1 MIMKTHY
8 ERLGVAEDAAQG
20 DIKKAYHKLAREQH
34 PDRNHAENAT
44 AKFQKLQNAYETLSN
59 DFKRSEYDKYDLPKV
74 KEDRAK
80 GGEDKQEKQESF
92 NIPASAGMERNTSQ
106 GLGQEQVK
114 RAAASPSPQPDDN
127 KKKKIA
133 ESLKLKQVALEAEI
147 DEEKEAM
154 YTAWLEQ
161 QAKERRE
168 GVAKEIAA
176 AKIGADENLE
186 KLSEPKQEID
196 LNIVKWMHNKTYE
209 VKDGDKVVGSYKKD
223 GDKLSYNSLGN
234 EKNDQLV
241 AKAMVEHCLKIS
253 SPPITASGDAKLVN
267 MVKDIC
273 DNHKPKIDFVNG
285 NEKTASHRIK

>member
-127 KKKKIA
+127 KKKKNEEDEEEEKKKKGNDDKKPNIFRDFERDGKKA
-133 ESLKLKQVALEAEI
+133 KNAIKGASAGIVALISANLGM
-147 DEEKEAM
+147 EKGAS
-154 YTAWLEQ
+154 
-161 QAKERRE
+161 
-168 GVAKEIAA
+168 A
-176 AKIGADENLE
+176 AKDKEDGKEN
-186 KLSEPKQEID
+186 KQD
-196 LNIVKWMHNKTYE
+196 V
-209 VKDGDKVVGSYKKD
+209 
-223 GDKLSYNSLGN
+223 
-234 EKNDQLV
+234 KNDTTNRLRFG
-241 AKAMVEHCLKIS
+241 M
-253 SPPITASGDAKLVN
+253 
-267 MVKDIC
+267 
-273 DNHKPKIDFVNG
+273 
-285 NEKTASHRIK
+285 